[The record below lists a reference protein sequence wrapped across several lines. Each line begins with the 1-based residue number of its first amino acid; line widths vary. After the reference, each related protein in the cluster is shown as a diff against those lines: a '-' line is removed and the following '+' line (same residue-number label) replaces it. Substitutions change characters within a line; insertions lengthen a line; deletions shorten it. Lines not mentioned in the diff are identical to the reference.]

1 MAGGNNFYP
10 LVALIKTILLPILA
24 LVSEW
29 LRDLLED
36 SVKKWYAK
44 ALETE
49 NPWDDFF
56 VERLAFLL
64 DIELPEAE

>member
-1 MAGGNNFYP
+1 MAEPVKFFP
-10 LVALIKTILLPILA
+10 LMAIVKTVLLPIIA

-56 VERLAFLL
+56 IERLAYLL
-64 DIELPEAE
+64 SIDLTVAQ

>member
-1 MAGGNNFYP
+1 MAEPVKFFP
-10 LVALIKTILLPILA
+10 LMAIVKTVLLPIIA
-24 LVSEW
+24 LISEW

-44 ALETE
+44 ALTTE

-56 VERLAFLL
+56 IERLAFLL